1 MEKISAVTDK
11 IMKRVRGKGRG
22 WAFTPKDFLDLGTR
36 ASIDM
41 ALTRLVQANQIR
53 RIGRGL
59 YDYPKLHDKL
69 GALTPDAD
77 TIAQAVATQSGDKL
91 SSSGA
96 QAANR
101 LGISTQVPAKTSYA
115 TSGQTRVKKVAG
127 RTIALKRSRAPIL
140 DDASPDA
147 NAVLQLL
154 AHVGKD
160 KIDDD
165 LIQRLSAQID
175 DRDFKALTKAQ
186 PLMPGWM
193 SDAMFKMGLA
203 RQALSSLEDN
213 ANS

>member
-1 MEKISAVTDK
+1 MPAVTEK

-69 GALTPDAD
+69 GELTPDAD

-160 KIDDD
+160 KIDND

-193 SDAMFKMGLA
+193 SDAVLKIGLV
-203 RQALSSLEDN
+203 RYG
-213 ANS
+213 

>member
-1 MEKISAVTDK
+1 MPAVTEK

-69 GALTPDAD
+69 GELTPDAD

-193 SDAMFKMGLA
+193 SDAVLKIGLV
-203 RQALSSLEDN
+203 RHG
-213 ANS
+213 

>member
-1 MEKISAVTDK
+1 MSAVTDK

-22 WAFTPKDFLDLGTR
+22 WAFTPKDFLVLGPR

-41 ALTRLVQANQIR
+41 ALTRLVQASQIR

-77 TIAQAVATQSGDKL
+77 TIAQAVATQSGDKV
-91 SSSGA
+91 STSGA

-140 DDASPDA
+140 DDASPEA

-160 KIDDD
+160 KIDND

-193 SDAMFKMGLA
+193 SDVVLKIGLV
-203 RQALSSLEDN
+203 RHG
-213 ANS
+213 

>member
-1 MEKISAVTDK
+1 MSAVADK
-11 IMKRVRGKGRG
+11 IIKRVRGKGRG

-41 ALTRLVQANQIR
+41 ALTRLVQAGQIR

-77 TIAQAVATQSGDKL
+77 TIAQAVATQSGDKV
-91 SSSGA
+91 STSGA

-154 AHVGKD
+154 AHVGKAN
-160 KIDDD
+160 IDDD
-165 LIQRLSAQID
+165 LIHRLASQLD
-175 DRDFKALTKAQ
+175 DRDLKALRKAQ

-193 SDAMFKMGLA
+193 SDAVLKIGLV
-203 RQALSSLEDN
+203 RHG
-213 ANS
+213 

>member
-1 MEKISAVTDK
+1 MSAVTDK

-115 TSGQTRVKKVAG
+115 TSGQTRVKKIAG

-160 KIDDD
+160 KIDND

-193 SDAMFKMGLA
+193 SDAVLKIGLV
-203 RQALSSLEDN
+203 RHG
-213 ANS
+213 

>member
-1 MEKISAVTDK
+1 MSAVTDK

-69 GALTPDAD
+69 GALTPDTD

-101 LGISTQVPAKTSYA
+101 LGISTQIPAKTSYA

-160 KIDDD
+160 KIDND

-193 SDAMFKMGLA
+193 SDAVLKIGLV
-203 RQALSSLEDN
+203 RHG
-213 ANS
+213 

>member
-1 MEKISAVTDK
+1 MSAVTDK
-11 IMKRVRGKGRG
+11 IMRRVRGKGRG
-22 WAFTPKDFLDLGTR
+22 LAFTPKDFLDLGTR

-69 GALTPDAD
+69 GELTPDAD

-193 SDAMFKMGLA
+193 SDAVLKIGLV
-203 RQALSSLEDN
+203 RHG
-213 ANS
+213 

>member
-1 MEKISAVTDK
+1 MSAVADK
-11 IMKRVRGKGRG
+11 IIKRVRGKGRG

-41 ALTRLVQANQIR
+41 ALTRLVQAGQIR

-77 TIAQAVATQSGDKL
+77 SIAQAVATQSGDKL
-91 SSSGA
+91 SASGA
-96 QAANR
+96 QSANR
-101 LGISTQVPAKTSYA
+101 LGISTQVPAKASYA

-154 AHVGKD
+154 AHIGKAN
-160 KIDDD
+160 IDDD
-165 LIQRLSAQID
+165 LIHRLASQLD
-175 DRDFKALTKAQ
+175 DRDLKALRKAQ

-193 SDAMFKMGLA
+193 SDAVLKIGLV
-203 RQALSSLEDN
+203 RHG
-213 ANS
+213 

>member
-1 MEKISAVTDK
+1 MPAVTEK

-69 GALTPDAD
+69 GELTPDAD

-160 KIDDD
+160 KIDND

-186 PLMPGWM
+186 PLMPGCM
-193 SDAMFKMGLA
+193 SDAVLKIGLV
-203 RQALSSLEDN
+203 RHG
-213 ANS
+213 

>member
-1 MEKISAVTDK
+1 MSAVTDK

-36 ASIDM
+36 GSIDM

-160 KIDDD
+160 KIDND

-193 SDAMFKMGLA
+193 SDAVLKIGLV
-203 RQALSSLEDN
+203 RYG
-213 ANS
+213 

>member
-1 MEKISAVTDK
+1 MLLSNKKEALKMSAVADK
-11 IMKRVRGKGRG
+11 IIKRVRGKGRG

-41 ALTRLVQANQIR
+41 ALTRLVQAGQIR

-77 TIAQAVATQSGDKL
+77 SIAQAVATQSGDKL
-91 SSSGA
+91 SASGA
-96 QAANR
+96 QSANR
-101 LGISTQVPAKTSYA
+101 LGISTQVPAKASYA

-140 DDASPDA
+140 DDASQDA

-154 AHVGKD
+154 AHVGKAN
-160 KIDDD
+160 IDDD
-165 LIQRLSAQID
+165 LIHRLASQLD
-175 DRDFKALTKAQ
+175 DRDLKALRKAQ

-193 SDAMFKMGLA
+193 SDAVLKIGLV
-203 RQALSSLEDN
+203 RHG
-213 ANS
+213 

>member
-1 MEKISAVTDK
+1 MPAVTEK

-77 TIAQAVATQSGDKL
+77 TIAQAVATQSGEKV
-91 SSSGA
+91 STSGA

-160 KIDDD
+160 KIDND

-193 SDAMFKMGLA
+193 SDAVLKIGLV
-203 RQALSSLEDN
+203 RHG
-213 ANS
+213 

>member
-1 MEKISAVTDK
+1 MSAVTDK

-41 ALTRLVQANQIR
+41 ALTRLVQADQIR

-160 KIDDD
+160 KIDND

-193 SDAMFKMGLA
+193 SDAVLKIGLV
-203 RQALSSLEDN
+203 RHG
-213 ANS
+213 

>member
-1 MEKISAVTDK
+1 MPAVTEK

-69 GALTPDAD
+69 GELTPDAD

-165 LIQRLSAQID
+165 LIPTPVGT
-175 DRDFKALTKAQ
+175 DR
-186 PLMPGWM
+186 
-193 SDAMFKMGLA
+193 
-203 RQALSSLEDN
+203 
-213 ANS
+213 

>member
-1 MEKISAVTDK
+1 MSAVTDK

-36 ASIDM
+36 GSIDM

-160 KIDDD
+160 KIDND

-193 SDAMFKMGLA
+193 SDAVLKIGLV
-203 RQALSSLEDN
+203 RHG
-213 ANS
+213 

>member
-1 MEKISAVTDK
+1 MSAVADK
-11 IMKRVRGKGRG
+11 IIKRVRGKGRG

-41 ALTRLVQANQIR
+41 ALTRLVQAGQIR

-77 TIAQAVATQSGDKL
+77 SIAQAVATQSGDRL
-91 SSSGA
+91 SASGA
-96 QAANR
+96 QSANR
-101 LGISTQVPAKTSYA
+101 LGISTQVPAKASYA

-147 NAVLQLL
+147 NAVLQQL
-154 AHVGKD
+154 AHVGKAN
-160 KIDDD
+160 IDDD
-165 LIQRLSAQID
+165 LIHRLASQLD
-175 DRDFKALTKAQ
+175 DRDLKALRKAQ

-193 SDAMFKMGLA
+193 SDAVLKIGLV
-203 RQALSSLEDN
+203 RHG
-213 ANS
+213 

>member
-1 MEKISAVTDK
+1 MPAVTEK

-53 RIGRGL
+53 RIGHGL

-69 GALTPDAD
+69 GELTPDAD

-193 SDAMFKMGLA
+193 SDAVLKIGLV
-203 RQALSSLEDN
+203 RHG
-213 ANS
+213 